1 MRDHPPPPS
10 YTTILH
16 LSYNRSLTP
25 PSYTTIL
32 HQSYNWP
39 SWQHTIVSNSHIRP
53 APAFSASIWTCQY
66 SRFQIIC
73 TLHKSAA
80 KRLVL
85 VHMQV
90 LALLQAFERQLSNIT
105 GYLRLSSLTGQ
116 IHPAVKKITKAGVQ
130 LSTIWRKEASSQS
143 WQSAVGP
150 QLGIVLAVRRSLQ
163 IGPITV
169 RSSLRLPD
177 RPFPARPTQF
187 GDGNRQ
193 PGNQRPLNFRIGWQS
208 ARRCIRFCTVF
219 LQPMSIEMFYLLLH

>member
-1 MRDHPPPPS
+1 M
-10 YTTILH
+10 
-16 LSYNRSLTP
+16 
-25 PSYTTIL
+25 
-32 HQSYNWP
+32 
-39 SWQHTIVSNSHIRP
+39 SNCP
-53 APAFSASIWTCQY
+53 QFGE
-66 SRFQIIC
+66 
-73 TLHKSAA
+73 
-80 KRLVL
+80 KRL
-85 VHMQV
+85 
-90 LALLQAFERQLSNIT
+90 LLN
-105 GYLRLSSLTGQ
+105 LRE
-116 IHPAVKKITKAGVQ
+116 HFH
-130 LSTIWRKEASSQS
+130 

-219 LQPMSIEMFYLLLH
+219 LQPMSIEMFYLLLHWSHTWRGGRVAALSDCVYFVDEVLLKSLHSMARYTEVEKQGLLIKAAIVSRLWCLYSFLRYFWFSFSLAISACSDIGPNSSTCLMIKS